1 MPEPGAGNPRNP
13 PEGHEMTDY
22 RVEFGPDWP
31 VPPITVDFTD
41 RGAAINAVT
50 EHALPHLRTALAEK
64 GRPEL
69 ADCFFRTDRELTEGS
84 FMWINLAE
92 GVSALFCPARL
103 TAEGAQR

>member
-1 MPEPGAGNPRNP
+1 
-13 PEGHEMTDY
+13 MTTY
-22 RVEFGPDWP
+22 RIEFGPDWP

-41 RGAAINAVT
+41 HAAALRSVD
-50 EHALPHLRTALAEK
+50 EHAIPHLKPALAEK

-84 FMWINLAE
+84 FMWVDLAE

-103 TAEGAQR
+103 TPTP